1 MGTEVGWDNDEINK
15 WVVRCMDEVM
25 VSMEQLRVWTEAQK
39 GQRQFG
45 RGHRHVWMD
54 GWACTGVHRHAWG
67 CAVMEMGSG
76 ICR

>member
-1 MGTEVGWDNDEINK
+1 MGTEFGWDNDEINK

-45 RGHRHVWMD
+45 RGHRH
-54 GWACTGVHRHAWG
+54 A
-67 CAVMEMGSG
+67 
-76 ICR
+76 